1 MSLWND
7 WVVCTVGMEVYNKME
22 ISRLAGMYLARLVDI
37 VYIPP
42 VKHGGG
48 SLDLKVWLSEQPYQS
63 NLCFSGHDF
72 KVCLGL
78 TTKNAFLHPK
88 RDPFMYIQYRPC

>member
-1 MSLWND
+1 
-7 WVVCTVGMEVYNKME
+7 MEVYNKME

-48 SLDLKVWLSEQPYQS
+48 SHTNNEREHKKRQTLHKQS
-63 NLCFSGHDF
+63 MKEKLEVQN
-72 KVCLGL
+72 V
-78 TTKNAFLHPK
+78 
-88 RDPFMYIQYRPC
+88 